1 MKETSATLID
11 AQADNRQAL
20 AEQGINLPI
29 NTVALRDYLPH
40 RYPFLLVD
48 RVTDIQLNQTITAIK
63 NVTVNEPFFTGHFP
77 QAPIM
82 PGVLMVEAMA
92 QAAGVLA
99 FISENKKPADGY
111 IFLFAGVDDVR
122 FKKLVIPG
130 DQLIIT
136 ATKLMDKRGIYK
148 FSGTCQ
154 VDGQLVASA
163 NLTLA
168 QQYEP
173 T

>member
-1 MKETSATLID
+1 MDDPALNASANAT
-11 AQADNRQAL
+11 AL
-20 AEQGINLPI
+20 TERGITLPI
-29 NTVALRDYLPH
+29 NTLALRNYLPH
-40 RYPFLLVD
+40 RYPFLLLD
-48 RVTDIQLNQTITAIK
+48 RVTEIQLNQNITALK

-92 QAAGVLA
+92 QTAGVLA

-111 IFLFAGVDDVR
+111 IFLFAGVDEVR

-136 ATKLMDKRGIYK
+136 ATKLMARRGIYK
-148 FSGTCQ
+148 FSGACH

-163 NLTLA
+163 TLMLA

-173 T
+173 V